1 MEINHTDDAGTLM
14 QKLAEAQN
22 ELTSLFEELKVRGG
36 ELNEKNGL
44 FAETKAKIRVKKEQ
58 INTIKVLIRAEANSM
73 GGI

>member
-1 MEINHTDDAGTLM
+1 MQINSGDDAGTLM

-58 INTIKVLIRAEANSM
+58 INTIKVLIRAEGSHL
-73 GGI
+73 